1 MKIHP
6 TGAELFHA
14 DGQMYAQTD
23 MMKLTVTSHNFVNV
37 PKKTFTTADKQYFF
51 FFCFVL
57 NHTDP

>member
-1 MKIHP
+1 MQ
-6 TGAELFHA
+6 T
-14 DGQMYAQTD
+14 DGQMYAQRD

-37 PKKTFTTADKQYFF
+37 PKKMFTTVDKQF